1 MFPLKVFLLVI
12 GSVLLFFVPGG
23 DSALAPGTA
32 AGQDT
37 AQQLQRVHSF
47 PLPDKLA
54 FAGEEVPLT
63 DPDIRERLER
73 EIIQN
78 CYKHS
83 ATLLIL
89 KREGR
94 WKTQLQTLLK
104 ENGLH
109 EDFFYL
115 SVAESEL
122 DEHAASPVG
131 AVGFWQ
137 FMKATAGEFGLEVS
151 AQVDQRKDPVVST
164 VAACKYLKQAYSKF
178 GNWTLTAASY
188 NRGMSGLDKALKNQ
202 KVNSF
207 YDLYLNRE
215 TYRYVLRI
223 LALKLIMEN
232 PQAYGFVVGT
242 DDRYQPY
249 TAKPI
254 QIDTT
259 INDLPAFA
267 IQQKINYKLLKI
279 HNPWLNSDDYRLVVP
294 KGRSYTLLIPKGEE

>member
-1 MFPLKVFLLVI
+1 MFPLKLVLLVSSSI
-12 GSVLLFFVPGG
+12 LLFFFSGG
-23 DSALAPGTA
+23 DTTKTAPEGL
-32 AGQDT
+32 DT
-37 AQQLQRVHSF
+37 TQSVQRIQSF
-47 PLPDKLA
+47 PLPAMLT
-54 FAGEEVPLT
+54 FAGEAVPLS
-63 DPDIRERLER
+63 DPDVRERLER

-94 WKTQLQTLLK
+94 WRAGIQALLK
-104 ENGLH
+104 ENGLS

-115 SVAESEL
+115 AVAESEL
-122 DEHAASPVG
+122 DEHAVSPVG
-131 AVGFWQ
+131 AMGFWQ
-137 FMKATAGEFGLEVS
+137 FMKGTASEFGLEVS
-151 AQVDQRKDPVVST
+151 AQVDQRKDPLVAT
-164 VAACKYLKQAYSKF
+164 VAACKYLKQAYGKF

-188 NRGMSGLDKALKNQ
+188 NRGMTGLDKALKNQ
-202 KVNSF
+202 KVDSF

-232 PQAYGFVVGT
+232 PQAYGFVIGPE
-242 DDRYQPY
+242 DRYKPY
-249 TAKPI
+249 TAKPL

-259 INDLPAFA
+259 ITDLPAFA

-279 HNPWLNSDDYRLVVP
+279 HNPWLNSDDYKLV
-294 KGRSYTLLIPKGEE
+294 IPKGKSYTFLIPAETE

>member
-1 MFPLKVFLLVI
+1 MFPLKLVLLI
-12 GSVLLFFVPGG
+12 SSSILLFFFSGG
-23 DSALAPGTA
+23 DTTKTAPEGL
-32 AGQDT
+32 DT
-37 AQQLQRVHSF
+37 TQSVQRIQSF
-47 PLPDKLA
+47 PLPAMLT
-54 FAGEEVPLT
+54 FAGEAVPLS
-63 DPDIRERLER
+63 DPDVRERLER

-94 WKTQLQTLLK
+94 WRASIQALLK
-104 ENGLH
+104 ENGLS

-115 SVAESEL
+115 AVAESEL
-122 DEHAASPVG
+122 DEHAVSPVG
-131 AVGFWQ
+131 AMGFWQ
-137 FMKATAGEFGLEVS
+137 FMKGTASEFGLEVS
-151 AQVDQRKDPVVST
+151 AQVDQRKDPLVAT
-164 VAACKYLKQAYSKF
+164 VAACKYLKQAYGKF

-188 NRGMSGLDKALKNQ
+188 NRGMTGLDKALKNQ
-202 KVNSF
+202 KVDSF

-232 PQAYGFVVGT
+232 PQAYGFVIGPE
-242 DDRYQPY
+242 DRYKPY
-249 TAKPI
+249 TAKPL

-259 INDLPAFA
+259 ITDLPAFA

-279 HNPWLNSDDYRLVVP
+279 HNPWLNSDDYKLV
-294 KGRSYTLLIPKGEE
+294 IPKGKSYTFLIPAEAE